1 MLDMDYP
8 ATTFGEAVNKYHN
21 SGAPDHL
28 KRNMAQMFEAM
39 RQLKHKNPSWPQES
53 DRESPQYEV
62 FYHLL
67 ELYYFLEELE
77 EQVPLAHDMI
87 KKCYKVWSE
96 EPYNPRMVEDMM
108 ADIWD

>member
-1 MLDMDYP
+1 MLDMNYP

-39 RQLKHKNPSWPQES
+39 RQLKHKNPSWPKES
-53 DRESPQYEV
+53 DRESPEYEV

-77 EQVPLAHDMI
+77 DQVPLAHDMF
-87 KKCYKVWSE
+87 KKCYKVWAE

-108 ADIWD
+108 WDIWD